1 MTSGI
6 GFSEILLILAIIVIF
21 VDSKHIPGLIR
32 KSVKTV
38 AQLRA
43 AVKRF
48 VDEINNGE

>member
-6 GFSEILLILAIIVIF
+6 GISEILLIVAIMVIF

-32 KSVKTV
+32 KIVKTM

-43 AVKRF
+43 AVKKF
-48 VDEINNGE
+48 VDEINGT

>member
-48 VDEINNGE
+48 VDEINEK

>member
-38 AQLRA
+38 AQLRGA
-43 AVKRF
+43 IKKF
-48 VDEINNGE
+48 VDEIKNV